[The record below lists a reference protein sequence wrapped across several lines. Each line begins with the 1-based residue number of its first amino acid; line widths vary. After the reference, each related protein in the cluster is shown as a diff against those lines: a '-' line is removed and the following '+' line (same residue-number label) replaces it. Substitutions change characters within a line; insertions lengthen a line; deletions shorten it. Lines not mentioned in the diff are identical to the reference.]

1 MGENSRRHCWE
12 CLRRYVVCDST
23 RPACNRCTANGSL
36 CPGYGN
42 VKPTRLVWLAPGKV
56 KSRVRRRK
64 GSPSGSAETG
74 ELRHQGQAAISGP
87 LRGIAAGQGS
97 RIQDAGFGHIPHFN
111 VYTDADALF
120 HAAEYYNAC
129 IYEDLHPIQELG
141 DNSAIYRITPAI
153 VREAC
158 TLPDCVRL
166 GMICMTLSHRM
177 NRTHG
182 DPGQDQRALAETFYT
197 HRGSAIRSLREF
209 LNHENHYC
217 TDDVVIAGIAT
228 LLLVDLQQG
237 ASLNWRSHVEGAIR
251 LVQLRGGFAAVANCN
266 VLEPQLVLL
275 CFMAVIGNTTCPAA
289 DLSMTRSHL
298 IALDVIQKL
307 YRTTLTPFQMCPAPL
322 FAEII
327 RINHLRHRAVRYA
340 SQGVGVPNELAQQA
354 HETLSRVHAFSPA
367 HWASTKPR
375 SHSDWALMGA
385 IYQVAVALYG
395 ASALRSL
402 SVLPATVATVSP
414 PFDAQLL
421 QRLLTRAIECQ
432 RIRHFTLW
440 PLVVLGVQ
448 AAHKDCAE
456 ARDFVTAQ
464 LPVLARHGGTYAPL
478 TAKGVLEKFWTTGE
492 THWDACFDRPYAFV
506 MQIAVDTGPILSSA
520 SRSAL

>member
-1 MGENSRRHCWE
+1 
-12 CLRRYVVCDST
+12 
-23 RPACNRCTANGSL
+23 
-36 CPGYGN
+36 
-42 VKPTRLVWLAPGKV
+42 
-56 KSRVRRRK
+56 
-64 GSPSGSAETG
+64 
-74 ELRHQGQAAISGP
+74 
-87 LRGIAAGQGS
+87 
-97 RIQDAGFGHIPHFN
+97 
-111 VYTDADALF
+111 
-120 HAAEYYNAC
+120 
-129 IYEDLHPIQELG
+129 
-141 DNSAIYRITPAI
+141 
-153 VREAC
+153 
-158 TLPDCVRL
+158 
-166 GMICMTLSHRM
+166 
-177 NRTHG
+177 
-182 DPGQDQRALAETFYT
+182 
-197 HRGSAIRSLREF
+197 
-209 LNHENHYC
+209 
-217 TDDVVIAGIAT
+217 
-228 LLLVDLQQG
+228 
-237 ASLNWRSHVEGAIR
+237 
-251 LVQLRGGFAAVANCN
+251 
-266 VLEPQLVLL
+266 
-275 CFMAVIGNTTCPAA
+275 MAVIGNTTCPAT

-340 SQGVGVPNELAQQA
+340 SQGVGVPNELAQLA

-375 SHSDWALMGA
+375 SQSDWALMGA

-395 ASALRSL
+395 ASAMLSL

-421 QRLLTRAIECQ
+421 QRLLARAIACP

-456 ARDFVTAQ
+456 ARDFVTAR

-506 MQIAVDTGPILSSA
+506 MQIAVDAGPILSSA

>member
-56 KSRVRRRK
+56 KSRVRKRK

-74 ELRHQGQAAISGP
+74 ELRDQGQAAISGP
-87 LRGIAAGQGS
+87 LRVTAAGQGS
-97 RIQDAGFGHIPHFN
+97 RIQDAGFGYIPHFN

-120 HAAEYYNAC
+120 HAAEYC
-129 IYEDLHPIQELG
+129 KF
-141 DNSAIYRITPAI
+141 NSMQTI
-153 VREAC
+153 
-158 TLPDCVRL
+158 
-166 GMICMTLSHRM
+166 
-177 NRTHG
+177 
-182 DPGQDQRALAETFYT
+182 
-197 HRGSAIRSLREF
+197 
-209 LNHENHYC
+209 HY
-217 TDDVVIAGIAT
+217 
-228 LLLVDLQQG
+228 LQQG

-251 LVQLRGGFAAVANCN
+251 LVQLRGGFAAVANCK

-307 YRTTLTPFQMCPAPL
+307 YRSTLTPFQMCPAPL

-327 RINHLRHRAVRYA
+327 RINHLRQRAVRYA
-340 SQGVGVPNELAQQA
+340 SQGLGAPNELAQIA
-354 HETLSRVHAFSPA
+354 HETLNRVHAFSPA

-375 SHSDWALMGA
+375 SQSDWALMGA
-385 IYQVAVALYG
+385 IYQAAVALYG

-402 SVLPATVATVSP
+402 SVLPPTVATVAP
-414 PFDAQLL
+414 PLDAQLL
-421 QRLLTRAIECQ
+421 QRLLARALACP

-448 AAHKDCAE
+448 AAHEGCAE
-456 ARDFVTAQ
+456 TRDFVTAQ

-492 THWDACFDRPYAFV
+492 TRWDACFDRPYAFV
-506 MQIAVDTGPILSSA
+506 MQIAVDTSPIMSSA